1 MVLGVACGPI
11 LPPSFFGSAA
21 RRSPLYMLPFQVFVQ
36 PLLHELD
43 QYPLLWNDFDLRTN
57 HPASPHR
64 EMDDIIVRYN
74 ARENF
79 AGDRDAFNGPHDSVW
94 WESAKALPS
103 AMKLA
108 FRIMHHVEG
117 ERLGM
122 VLITRQP
129 PGATCYPHVDR
140 GWHARHYEKF
150 AIQLAAAP
158 GQMFCVQPPGQD
170 PKMLETKSG
179 DCFSF
184 DNSIPHWV
192 TNPTNETRMTMIVCV
207 RTRYTESRSQSCQ

>member
-1 MVLGVACGPI
+1 MVLGLACGPI
-11 LPPSFFGSAA
+11 PPISMIGAH
-21 RRSPLYMLPFQVFVQ
+21 RRSLRRMPFLFDVEALVD
-36 PLLHELD
+36 ELETASN
-43 QYPLLWNDFDLRTN
+43 LWNEFDLRTN

-79 AGDRDAFNGPHDSVW
+79 GGDRDAFNGPHDSVW
-94 WESAKALPS
+94 WNNVDALPS
-103 AMKLA
+103 ARTIA
-108 FRIMHHVEG
+108 FQVMTAVEG

-129 PGATCYPHVDR
+129 PGATCYPHVDK
-140 GWHARHYEKF
+140 GWHAGHYDKY
-150 AIQLAAAP
+150 AVQLAAAP
-158 GQMFCVQPPGQD
+158 GQMFCVQPHGQN
-170 PKMLETKSG
+170 PQMLETKPG
-179 DCFSF
+179 DCFFF

-207 RTRYTESRSQSCQ
+207 RTRFTEMRSQSCQ